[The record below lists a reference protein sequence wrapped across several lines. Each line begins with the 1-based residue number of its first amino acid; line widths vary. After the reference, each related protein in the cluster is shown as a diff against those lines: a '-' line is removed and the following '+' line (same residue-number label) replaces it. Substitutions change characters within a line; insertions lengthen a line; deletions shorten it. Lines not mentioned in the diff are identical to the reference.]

1 LRRANRQGLELETIS
16 RAQLNDF
23 EKASLVQMRKEEK
36 LARDVYLTLGE
47 KYSLP
52 VFTNIPRSEQR
63 HMDQI
68 AVLLARYDIEDPIQ
82 DDRRGKFNSPAMQEL
97 YNDLVTRGSASEAE
111 ALKVGATI
119 EDLDIHDLETALQGG
134 VDNQDIALVYRNLA
148 KGSRNHIRAFN
159 TQLSARGQTYSAQ
172 HITQADLDAILAGGH
187 ERGPADGQQM
197 AGRGQGKGR
206 SKGRGR
212 P

>member
-1 LRRANRQGLELETIS
+1 
-16 RAQLNDF
+16 
-23 EKASLVQMRKEEK
+23 
-36 LARDVYLTLGE
+36 
-47 KYSLP
+47 
-52 VFTNIPRSEQR
+52 
-63 HMDQI
+63 MDQI

-82 DDRRGKFNSPAMQEL
+82 DDRCGKFNSPAMQEL

>member
-1 LRRANRQGLELETIS
+1 
-16 RAQLNDF
+16 
-23 EKASLVQMRKEEK
+23 MRKEEK

-148 KGSRNHIRAFN
+148 KG
-159 TQLSARGQTYSAQ
+159 
-172 HITQADLDAILAGGH
+172 
-187 ERGPADGQQM
+187 
-197 AGRGQGKGR
+197 
-206 SKGRGR
+206 
-212 P
+212 